1 MEISIDILVINIK
14 IQETLLIGNILQYH
28 IFYFIVQYVGT
39 LLEGSMIRELC
50 LQRDNDDFTLSKS
63 ELSILIDNLCDLAVT
78 YVTLENGLIYYEM
91 SLLFIAFLYSY
102 MMCICMSMFKANKD
116 FYY

>member
-1 MEISIDILVINIK
+1 M
-14 IQETLLIGNILQYH
+14 QWLLTRKVWLLNTRKVHLAHFLKKSGYSPFQLQYH

-78 YVTLENGLIYYEM
+78 YVTLENGLIIMKCSYY
-91 SLLFIAFLYSY
+91 L
-102 MMCICMSMFKANKD
+102 
-116 FYY
+116 